1 MGRKIRSV
9 ALRQKSLQSSDP
21 EADFMI
27 AGIRAM
33 YTGVGGVEFKCT
45 INSHCRTQVFAFPE
59 AYLTPGN
66 DEINYVSVYNNE
78 AVKAYI
84 THDLKWFFEKVAVGR
99 HYSISPSLRHKIAK
113 TEEKVKSENRDRV
126 PLFVVILEENDLTEV
141 DLIQGECCIWDEV
154 IVKDGDK
161 TPGWAGGRENVKF
174 LTAWETRDGAWPT
187 IPSNQITVNLILAG
201 VRVAQQ
207 TSDPIRK
214 YVDQSCLVTDDG
226 RFVGMCRATMSARGS
241 KSIKMDATKY
251 QSRVEEI
258 LKVIAGIEKDISAPH
273 IALLINSMYSDERKD
288 DSYQR
293 LNFLRLWQSMVEA
306 GKKHFGYMGNIR
318 EDEVVVAG
326 SRTLRELKDYRD
338 DIAHWWTDTID
349 ENYLADLQKTINEL
363 VRRRYL

>member
-1 MGRKIRSV
+1 MGRKDRSV
-9 ALRQKSLQSSDP
+9 ALRRKSLQSGDP
-21 EADFMI
+21 EANFMI

-33 YTGVGGVEFKCT
+33 YTGVGGVEHKCT
-45 INSHCRTQVFAFPE
+45 INGHCRTQVFEFPE
-59 AYLTPGN
+59 AYLTPGI
-66 DEINYVSVYNNE
+66 DEITHESVYDGE
-78 AVKAYI
+78 TIKAYI
-84 THDLKWFFEKVAVGR
+84 TPDLKEFFEKVAVGR
-99 HYSISPSLRHKIAK
+99 HYSISPSLRHEIAN
-113 TEEKVKSENRDRV
+113 TEKKSKSENRDRV
-126 PLFVVILEENDLTEV
+126 PLFVVILEENNLTEV
-141 DLIQGECCIWDEV
+141 EMTQGECCIGDEV
-154 IVKDGDK
+154 MVKDGDK
-161 TPGWAGGRENVKF
+161 TPVLVGGRENVKF

-226 RFVGMCRATMSARGS
+226 RFVTMCRPTGSARI
-241 KSIKMDATKY
+241 SIATKMDATTY
-251 QSRVEEI
+251 RGRVEEI
-258 LKVIAGIEKDISAPH
+258 RNANAKIENDISSPH

-349 ENYLADLQKTINEL
+349 ENCLADLQKTINEL